1 MSKTKGWQNIPDDNV
16 IQPLTDIEILKKALD
31 LMPYPVIIF
40 DHEGTTVYVNEAN
53 KNMFQYNPEG
63 VIGKYNVFNDPTIL
77 AAMPYEKLKQVFKGE
92 TVFFPAVKVPLKDL
106 APRDNS
112 NYDMEA
118 LYNDITYYPIIKGS
132 RLQYIV
138 ALQVPCRVY
147 QGKMEIEKAK
157 EYIEN
162 NWFEKFILKDVLA
175 VSGLS
180 KTHFTRLF
188 KQYTGTTAH
197 EYYINI
203 KINNL
208 KEKLIDPN
216 ISVNQAFNECNW
228 DHNGHF
234 TKVFKDRVGMS
245 PSEYRQKVHE
255 K

>member
-1 MSKTKGWQNIPDDNV
+1 
-16 IQPLTDIEILKKALD
+16 
-31 LMPYPVIIF
+31 
-40 DHEGTTVYVNEAN
+40 
-53 KNMFQYNPEG
+53 
-63 VIGKYNVFNDPTIL
+63 
-77 AAMPYEKLKQVFKGE
+77 
-92 TVFFPAVKVPLKDL
+92 VFFPMVKVPLKEL
-106 APRDNS
+106 AIRNDAD
-112 NYDMEA
+112 YEMEG
-118 LYNDITYYPIIKGS
+118 LYNDITYFPVMEGGSCKFII
-132 RLQYIV
+132 QHH
-138 ALQVPCRVY
+138 VPSRVY
-147 QGKMEIEKAK
+147 YGKLEIEKAK
-157 EYIEN
+157 EYLEN

-203 KINNL
+203 KINKL

-245 PSEYRQKVHE
+245 PSEYRKKVNE